1 MTAQTVW
8 LPASSRPVL
17 QQPSRKNPRLGLHR
31 ADVEPLAED
40 IPGRARATSTVP
52 AVVPQHCRL
61 LGRRHAREYRTGNL
75 PLFPGIFLRRD

>member
-1 MTAQTVW
+1 MTTQTVW
-8 LPASSRPVL
+8 LPASRDRCCSSRHE
-17 QQPSRKNPRLGLHR
+17 RTRLGLHR
-31 ADVEPLAED
+31 ADVEPLAEN

-52 AVVPQHCRL
+52 AVVPQHRQL